1 MVEVPSF
8 RTSRL
13 VFRALESPLDDPSIL
28 DLFGSDE
35 AGQFGWTDEPFIP
48 WSKKNIEDFYKAM
61 EKATIAVMICL
72 PDEEDGKKAGKS
84 IGMMALHPI
93 RYPHRRADFGISL
106 HRDFQGKGFAKEAIN
121 WLLERAFVGF
131 GLNRVQGACVSF
143 NDRALKSYKSLG
155 FVEEGRR
162 RKSAWIQGNFHEDV
176 LIGIL
181 ATEWFSFRNS
191 QVDVATNK

>member
-13 VFRALESPLDDPSIL
+13 VFRALESPLDDHSIL

-35 AGQFGWTDEPFIP
+35 AAQFGWTDEPVIP
-48 WSKKNIEDFYKAM
+48 WSKKNIEDFHKAM

-72 PDEEDGKKAGKS
+72 PDEENRKKAGKS

-93 RYPHRRADFGISL
+93 RQPHRRADFGISL
-106 HRDFQGKGFAKEAIN
+106 HRDFQGKGFAKEAIE

-131 GLNRVQGACVSF
+131 GLNRVQVCLFLSSV
-143 NDRALKSYKSLG
+143 
-155 FVEEGRR
+155 
-162 RKSAWIQGNFHEDV
+162 WIK
-176 LIGIL
+176 L
-181 ATEWFSFRNS
+181 AELLCRER
-191 QVDVATNK
+191 